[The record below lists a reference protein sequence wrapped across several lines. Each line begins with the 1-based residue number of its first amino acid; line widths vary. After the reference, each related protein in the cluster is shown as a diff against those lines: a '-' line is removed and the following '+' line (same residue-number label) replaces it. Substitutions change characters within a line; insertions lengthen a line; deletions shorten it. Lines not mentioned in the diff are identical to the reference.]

1 MSSDTKCPPAKPF
14 GSNIHQLS
22 TAQPS
27 SVASAPTQ
35 FDQETLANAGASTML
50 VGGAIR
56 PPPDGNGITLPV
68 DQFCA

>member
-14 GSNIHQLS
+14 GSDIHQLS
-22 TAQPS
+22 TAQS
-27 SVASAPTQ
+27 SSIASAPTQ
-35 FDQETLANAGASTML
+35 FDQATVANAGASTRL

-56 PPPDGNGITLPV
+56 PPPDGNGNALPV